1 MSTAIQDIEINDLRL
16 FIDKV
21 KTLYK
26 YDFSDYALSSFKRR
40 LIRILELNKMTN
52 MQMLIKRIETEPAFF
67 HYVLSEITVNV
78 TEMFRDPSFWREL
91 RDKVLP
97 NIFQNQNHINIWHA
111 GCSSGEEVFS
121 MVILLAEMG
130 MLEKTNIV
138 ASDIDIEILKRAT
151 AASIPLK
158 NMEVNEKNYIRF
170 AGAKKLDLYFTYRN
184 GMAELNKDL
193 LKKVNF
199 REQSL
204 VDPKMPT
211 DIKFDLVLCRNVMIY
226 FNQNLQNKVLNLIH
240 SVLHKF
246 GYLAIGSK
254 ESMIWCDSA
263 HKFLVVNNEEKIFKK
278 IKD

>member
-1 MSTAIQDIEINDLRL
+1 MSTATQEIELSELRQL
-16 FIDKV
+16 VERI
-21 KTLYK
+21 KTLYG
-26 YDFSDYALSSFKRR
+26 YDFGDYAMSSFKRR
-40 LIRILELNKMTN
+40 ITRIMELNKLSGVPL
-52 MQMLIKRIETEPAFF
+52 LIKKIEQDDHFF
-67 HYVLSEITVNV
+67 RYVLSEITVNV

-91 RDKVLP
+91 RDKVIP
-97 NIFQNQNHINIWHA
+97 NIIQNQQQLHIWHA

-121 MVILLAEMG
+121 MLILLKELQLLDRCKIYATD
-130 MLEKTNIV
+130 LDT
-138 ASDIDIEILKRAT
+138 EILKKAA

-170 AGAKKLDLYFTYRN
+170 AGSNKLDQYFSMRD
-184 GMAELNKDL
+184 GQAVLDKAL
-193 LKKVNF
+193 LSKVTF
-199 REQSL
+199 QEQSL
-204 VDPKMPT
+204 VSNKPPT
-211 DIKFDLVLCRNVMIY
+211 DTRFDLVLCRNVMIY

-240 SVLHKF
+240 ASLNKF